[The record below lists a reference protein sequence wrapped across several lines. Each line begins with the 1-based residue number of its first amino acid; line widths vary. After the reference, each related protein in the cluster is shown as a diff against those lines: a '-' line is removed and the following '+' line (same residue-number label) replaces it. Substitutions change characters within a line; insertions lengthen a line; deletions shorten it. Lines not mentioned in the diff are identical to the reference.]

1 MEHILGSLN
10 NICNL
15 LEFVSKTAS
24 AASPNDIFHCCLNK
38 DLGKMNC
45 ERNSLLL
52 GGSIAGANGIP
63 ISNTMEGIC
72 GRCSTGENGDPQNCD
87 DYTGGYCDA

>member
-1 MEHILGSLN
+1 M
-10 NICNL
+10 CKKVKYFKNL
-15 LEFVSKTAS
+15 FKY
-24 AASPNDIFHCCLNK
+24 K

-63 ISNTMEGIC
+63 ISNAVEGRC
-72 GRCSTGENGDPQNCD
+72 GRCSTGESGDPAGTCD
-87 DYTGGYCDA
+87 TYTGGYCDA